1 MNLTRV
7 LILIITALV
16 SNDLACLQSRHSRDD
31 MTNLDRHNSMSVDRG
46 LNAVSIA
53 DLTDRFLQMQE
64 AQHSVDEELQA
75 TLQELSDLQVV

>member
-1 MNLTRV
+1 
-7 LILIITALV
+7 
-16 SNDLACLQSRHSRDD
+16 

-75 TLQELSDLQVV
+75 TLQELSDLQVG